1 MHIRRNP
8 LIRTAA
14 AVTVALGLTAG
25 VTACASDDSD
35 SGTIVIGSTEA
46 SQSQWKVF
54 KEKASEAG
62 LDVEVTPFSDYN
74 MPNKA
79 LDEGDLDVNQ
89 FQHIQFLA
97 QYNVE
102 SGTDLKV
109 LGATEIFP
117 MGIYSKEA
125 KTVEDIEKAGEV
137 VIPNDN
143 TNGGRAIFVLEKAG
157 LVTLKSDDVVA
168 PTPADI
174 DTAKSKVKVNAVA
187 AEQTAI
193 AYNDGAIAAINNNF
207 MINAGVTPDDAII
220 KDDPDDEAAAP
231 YINVWA
237 ARADDVDN
245 EDYLKLVE
253 IFHDPEVQKAVQ
265 EDTSGSAVEVTGKSQ
280 DELNKIL
287 EDTEEQFRE
296 QGTSED

>member
-25 VTACASDDSD
+25 VTACASDDND
-35 SGTIVIGSTEA
+35 SGTITIGSTEA
-46 SQSQWKVF
+46 DKSQWKIF

-74 MPNKA
+74 TPNRA
-79 LDEGDLDVNQ
+79 LEDGSLDVNQ

-102 SGTDLKV
+102 SGSDLKV

-117 MGIYSKEA
+117 MGIYSKDA

-174 DTAKSKVKVNAVA
+174 DTAKSKVKVVDAS
-187 AEQTAI
+187 QTAV
-193 AYNDGAIAAINNNF
+193 AYNDGAVAAINNNF
-207 MINAGVTPDDAII
+207 MVAADVTPDDAII
-220 KDDPDDEAAAP
+220 KDDPDDPAAAP

-237 ARADDVDN
+237 ARADDIDN

-253 IFHDPEVQKAVQ
+253 LFHDPDVQKAVQ

-280 DELNKIL
+280 DDLNKIL

-296 QGTSED
+296 QGTGE

>member
-1 MHIRRNP
+1 MHISRTP
-8 LIRTAA
+8 LFRKAA
-14 AVTVALGLTAG
+14 AVTVALGLAAG
-25 VTACASDDSD
+25 VTACASDDKD

-46 SQSQWKVF
+46 DKSQWKVF
-54 KEKASEAG
+54 KEKAKEAG

-79 LDEGDLDVNQ
+79 LAEGDLDVNQ

-117 MGIYSKEA
+117 MGIYSKDA
-125 KTVEDIEKAGEV
+125 KSVEDIEKAGEV

-143 TNGGRAIFVLEKAG
+143 TNGGRAIFVLAKAG

-174 DTAKSKVKVNAVA
+174 DTAKSKVKVKAVA

-193 AYNDGAIAAINNNF
+193 AYNDGAVAAINNNF
-207 MINAGVTPDDAII
+207 MVNANVTPDDAII
-220 KDDPDDEAAAP
+220 KDNPDDPAAAP

-265 EDTSGSAVEVTGKSQ
+265 EDTSGSAVKVTGKTQ
-280 DELNKIL
+280 DDLNKIL
-287 EDTEEQFRE
+287 EDTEEQFRQ
-296 QGTSED
+296 QGSGE

>member
-25 VTACASDDSD
+25 VTACMSDDSD

-79 LDEGDLDVNQ
+79 LEEGELDVNQ

>member
-25 VTACASDDSD
+25 VTACASDESD

>member
-14 AVTVALGLTAG
+14 AVTVTLGLTAG

>member
-14 AVTVALGLTAG
+14 AATVALGLTAG

-237 ARADDVDN
+237 ARTDDVDN

>member
-14 AVTVALGLTAG
+14 AATVALGLTAG

>member
-25 VTACASDDSD
+25 VTACASDDND
-35 SGTIVIGSTEA
+35 SGTITIGSTEA
-46 SQSQWKVF
+46 DKSQWKVF

-74 MPNKA
+74 TPNRA
-79 LDEGDLDVNQ
+79 LEDGSLDVNQ

-102 SGTDLKV
+102 SGSDLKV

-117 MGIYSKEA
+117 MGIYSKDA

-174 DTAKSKVKVNAVA
+174 DTAKSKVKVKAVDA
-187 AEQTAI
+187 SQTAV
-193 AYNDGAIAAINNNF
+193 AYNDGAVAAINNNF
-207 MINAGVTPDDAII
+207 MVAADVTPDDAII
-220 KDDPDDEAAAP
+220 KDDPDDPAAAP

-237 ARADDVDN
+237 ARADDIDN

-253 IFHDPEVQKAVQ
+253 LFHDPDVQKAVQ

-280 DELNKIL
+280 DDLNKIL

-296 QGTSED
+296 QGTGE

>member
-1 MHIRRNP
+1 MHIRRTP
-8 LIRTAA
+8 LFRKAA
-14 AVTVALGLTAG
+14 AVAVALGLAAG
-25 VTACASDDSD
+25 VTACASDDNDD
-35 SGTIVIGSTEA
+35 SVITIGSTEA
-46 SQSQWKVF
+46 DKSQWKVF
-54 KEKASEAG
+54 KEKASDAG
-62 LDVEVTPFSDYN
+62 LNVEVTPFSDYN
-74 MPNKA
+74 TPNRA
-79 LDEGDLDVNQ
+79 LNEGDLDVNQ

-117 MGIYSKEA
+117 MGVYSKDA
-125 KTVEDIEKAGEV
+125 KTVEDIENAGEV

-157 LVTLKSDDVVA
+157 LVTLKNKDVVA

-174 DTAKSKVKVNAVA
+174 DTAKSKVKVTAVA

-193 AYNDGAIAAINNNF
+193 AYNDGKVAAINNNF
-207 MINAGVTPDDAII
+207 MVNANVTPDDAII
-220 KDDPDDEAAAP
+220 KDNPDDPAAAP

-237 ARADDVDN
+237 ARADDIDN
-245 EDYLKLVE
+245 GDYLKLVE

-280 DELNKIL
+280 DDLNKIL
-287 EDTEEQFRE
+287 ADTEEQFRN
-296 QGTSED
+296 QGADK

>member
-25 VTACASDDSD
+25 VTACASDDND

-46 SQSQWKVF
+46 DKSQWRVF
-54 KEKASEAG
+54 KEKATEAG
-62 LDVEVTPFSDYN
+62 LDVEIKGFTDYN
-74 MPNKA
+74 TPNRA
-79 LDEGDLDVNQ
+79 LDDGSLDVNQ

-97 QYNVE
+97 QSNVE
-102 SGTDLKV
+102 SGSDLKV
-109 LGATEIFP
+109 LGATQIFP
-117 MGIYSKEA
+117 MGIYGKNANS
-125 KTVEDIEKAGEV
+125 VEDIEKAGEV

-174 DTAKSKVKVNAVA
+174 DTTTSKVKVKAVDA
-187 AEQTAI
+187 SQTAV
-193 AYNDGAIAAINNNF
+193 AYNDGSVAAINNNF
-207 MINAGVTPDDAII
+207 MVAADVTPDDAII
-220 KDDPDDEAAAP
+220 KDDPDDAAAAP

-237 ARADDVDN
+237 ARADDIDN

-253 IFHDPEVQKAVQ
+253 LFHDPDVQAAVQ

-280 DELNKIL
+280 DDLNQIL
-287 EDTEEQFRE
+287 ADTEEAFRE
-296 QGTSED
+296 QGSGE